1 MWADAAAGCQEMAH
15 DVRTLRHH
23 GVTHILNVTAEVS
36 DMFPGQYVYKR
47 IAISDMPSAPIVEH
61 FDEAFR
67 FIDEG
72 RSSPGGV
79 VLVHCYYG
87 NSRSATVIIG

>member
-1 MWADAAAGCQEMAH
+1 VCAGCQEMAH
-15 DVRTLRHH
+15 DLRTLRHH
-23 GVTHILNVTAEVS
+23 GVTHILNVTAEVV

-47 IAISDMPSAPIVEH
+47 IAISDMPSTPIVDH
-61 FDEAFR
+61 FADAFQ

-72 RSSPGGV
+72 RTMPGGV